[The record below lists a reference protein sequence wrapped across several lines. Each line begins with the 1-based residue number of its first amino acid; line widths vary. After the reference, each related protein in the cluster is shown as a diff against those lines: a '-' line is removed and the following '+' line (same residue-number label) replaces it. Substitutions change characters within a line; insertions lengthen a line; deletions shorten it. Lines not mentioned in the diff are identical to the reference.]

1 MIEARLDLDELRK
14 VQHNVLHAID
24 FIKVLKAAG
33 IPVIGNIVMNGV
45 ERGRL
50 EMHREQDMDGDII
63 VVRWFDHGETI
74 LAGSSWRKA
83 DFGNGKGYSWIRFE
97 DSSKPVEVTP
107 KSDPDDWD
115 EDEDY

>member
-14 VQHNVLHAID
+14 VQHNVLHAIE
-24 FIKVLKAAG
+24 FIKALKAAG

-50 EMHREQDMDGDII
+50 EMRREQDMDGDII
-63 VVRWFDHGETI
+63 IVRWFDDDETA
-74 LAGSSWRKA
+74 LARSHLRKT
-83 DFGNGKGYSWIRFE
+83 DFGSGKGYSWIRFE
-97 DSSKPVEVTP
+97 DSSKAVEVTA